1 MEGEL
6 ALHHAEGSRAAHS
19 DSYAYDP
26 HACPDS
32 DDSHAYPDAHPDS
45 DDYVSYA
52 HSDSDDYVT
61 HAHASGCCPV
71 RSGAVVL
78 QHRGAE
84 LLRE

>member
-1 MEGEL
+1 VEGEL

-19 DSYAYDP
+19 DSYAY
-26 HACPDS
+26 AYPDS

-52 HSDSDDYVT
+52 HPDSDDYVT
-61 HAHASGCCPV
+61 HAHAHASGCCSV